1 MSQNNDI
8 IIRLS
13 AEGVQAITGAFQRV
27 SKAVTRLGKSVDTIA
42 KRAALARKGLVAMGR
57 SARTVAKAAG
67 AAGAAVAGLGAATF
81 ALAGA
86 SAGRADE
93 QIKEARTLGL
103 TVEQYGRLLLAAEQ
117 AGLKSGEFGKAL
129 ATLND
134 LAFEAA
140 TGSEEAADKLA
151 RIGVSAVDV
160 NGQIRPTGD
169 LLNDIADS
177 FAGMP
182 EGITKS
188 ALSMELFGSRG
199 RRMINFLNNGSA
211 GLENLGRQAE
221 ATGTIFSTEDAQL
234 AEVYNDTLDRI
245 GRTFRGIRDQVG
257 VQLLPAMLDAA
268 EAIERFVLRNNDA
281 IVSFSVKRWKAAI
294 QVVRDIVSVLDGAEK
309 DVKTEWVRRAAV
321 GIRDLRALFTGGDI
335 ESEFFRRI
343 REGALDIAAAMRT
356 AERFARDAYEAIR
369 NGASIARDAYKILS
383 GEEGPLENNAL
394 EPLRDVWNAFSDDVS
409 KSYNNVIKP
418 TLDELSK
425 LLGKASRSLNLFF
438 GLSGDSAITTKQLGI
453 ALVVAKLTGA
463 LGLLINVA
471 RLGLTVLATVFAGV
485 SGIAAATVGLFA
497 SIRGAR
503 VAESQL
509 EEVGQRA
516 NEIAAQ
522 SGDAAGAAYQ
532 LAFVESVKNRF
543 GLRAA
548 NAIAGAFGSIGIGP
562 GAVDFEGAETQLKAI
577 VETDPEAAK
586 RGFELAFSE
595 LGVPLRDGTAF
606 VGTELDVQGATL
618 SPEAQ
623 AQLSE
628 LETTLRVQ
636 GIELSDDVRRTLA
649 EGLST
654 GASAAPLPAFSTGG
668 RVFGPGTATSDSILA
683 RLSRGEFVIRA
694 AAVKRFGAG
703 FFERLN
709 NGALPAFA
717 TGGLVSMPSPD
728 LSAGLMSSGPAR
740 AGGRPVILNLPDG
753 SQAELTGDADAV
765 GALEKKLRRS
775 ATAQATRKP
784 GWYR

>member
-13 AEGVQAITGAFQRV
+13 AEGVSAITGAFQRV
-27 SKAVTRLGKSVDTIA
+27 SKAGTRLGKSVDTIA
-42 KRAALARKGLVAMGR
+42 RRAALARKGLVAMGR

-86 SAGRADE
+86 AAGRADE

-140 TGSEEAADKLA
+140 TGSEEAAEKLS

-160 NGQIRPTGD
+160 TGQIRPTGD
-169 LLNDIADS
+169 LLNDIADA

-211 GLENLGRQAE
+211 GLANLGRQAE

-257 VQLLPAMLDAA
+257 VQLLPALLDAA
-268 EAIERFVLRNNDA
+268 EAIERFVLRNNTA
-281 IVSFSVKRWKAAI
+281 IVAFSVERWKAAI

-321 GIRDLRALFTGGDI
+321 GIRDLRALFTGGEL
-335 ESEFFRRI
+335 ESSFFRSI
-343 REGALDIAAAMRT
+343 RDGALDVAAAMRN
-356 AERFARDAYEAIR
+356 A
-369 NGASIARDAYKILS
+369 ASIARDAYDIFS
-383 GEEGPLENNAL
+383 GTEGPLENSAL
-394 EPLRDVWNAFSDDVS
+394 EPLRETWNAFSDDVGRA
-409 KSYNNVIKP
+409 YRNVIKP
-418 TLDELSK
+418 VIEELKRLLD
-425 LLGKASRSLNLFF
+425 GAAQALNGFF
-438 GLSGDSAITTKQLGI
+438 GLSGDSAISGSQLGI

-471 RLGLTVLATVFAGV
+471 RLGLTVLATVFSGV
-485 SGIAAATVGLFA
+485 SGIAAATVGLLA

-516 NEIAAQ
+516 SEIAAT

-532 LAFVESVKNRF
+532 LAFIESVKNRF
-543 GLRAA
+543 GVRAA
-548 NAIAGAFGSIGIGP
+548 NAIAGAFDKIGIGP
-562 GAVDFEGAETQLKAI
+562 GAVDFEGAETQLRAI
-577 VETDPEAAK
+577 VETDPDAAR

-595 LGVPLRDGTAF
+595 LGVPLRDGRAY

-623 AQLSE
+623 AQLSD

-636 GIELSDDVRRTLA
+636 GIELSDDVRKTLA

-654 GASAAPLPAFSTGG
+654 GATGANLPAFSTGG
-668 RVFGPGTATSDSILA
+668 RVFGPGTATSDSVLA

-694 AAVKRFGAG
+694 AAVKKFGAG

-709 NGALPAFA
+709 GGVLPAFA
-717 TGGLVSMPSPD
+717 TGGLVSMPSPA

-740 AGGRPVILNLPDG
+740 SGGRPVILNLPDG

-784 GWYR
+784 RWYR